1 MYHQKPHRALG
12 ISPVEMWNSSI
23 KPEDIRVPEDPA
35 VLDVV
40 MGRRYQR
47 ALTHKGVEFQGLYYN
62 SPELHELRCRKGS
75 ELAVEIRVDE
85 SDLGQIFLVSPEEKE
100 VFAVPALRRDYAT
113 GIGLFQHR
121 VIRSY
126 QKRHASLE
134 ASPDGW
140 LQAKEE
146 IVEIIESEMRL
157 KRKRSNKRVARWEI
171 PSRLLVRQSGT
182 AVRFQARLS
191 PASVESRHRVPKGI
205 LRRTRLEGESPFGHD
220 PG

>member
-1 MYHQKPHRALG
+1 
-12 ISPVEMWNSSI
+12 MWNSSSN
-23 KPEDIRVPEDPA
+23 PEDIRVPEDPA

-62 SPELHELRCRKGS
+62 SPELHKLRCRKGS
-75 ELAVEIRVDE
+75 ELSVEIRVDE
-85 SDLGQIFLVSPEEKE
+85 SDLGHIFVLSPKEKE
-100 VFAVPALRRDYAT
+100 VFTIPAVRRDYAT

-134 ASPDGW
+134 PSPDGW

-146 IVEIIESEMRL
+146 IVEIIENETRLSGNGPTSE
-157 KRKRSNKRVARWEI
+157 SPVGEI
-171 PSRLLVRQSGT
+171 PRRLAVRQSGMT
-182 AVRFQARLS
+182 VRFQARHRQLLS
-191 PASVESRHRVPKGI
+191 TPAKNVQGKPSKNVP
-205 LRRTRLEGESPFGHD
+205 RR
-220 PG
+220 